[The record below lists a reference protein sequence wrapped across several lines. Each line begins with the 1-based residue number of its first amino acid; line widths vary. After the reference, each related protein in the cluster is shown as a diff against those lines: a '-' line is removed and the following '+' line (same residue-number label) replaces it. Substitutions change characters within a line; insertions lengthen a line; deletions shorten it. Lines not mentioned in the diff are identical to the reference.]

1 MAAEKWRATSS
12 TGKGKVHPAASREWR
27 KISPTKQSK
36 VSDEKRVEVC
46 HRISPWL
53 SKPLDPVAV
62 FGVILSSFV

>member
-12 TGKGKVHPAASREWR
+12 TGKGKVHPAVSCEWR

-36 VSDEKRVEVC
+36 VSDEKRVEIC

-53 SKPLDPVAV
+53 SKQLDPVAV
-62 FGVILSSFV
+62 FGVILSSLV